1 MVSYYK
7 FRVVGGDSMKV
18 GDLVIMKSKPTS
30 IGIVVDLYQDIYMT
44 GQWGEETVSMAMVH
58 WWLGALAP
66 FEIHLLE
73 VIG

>member
-1 MVSYYK
+1 MQI
-7 FRVVGGDSMKV
+7 

-30 IGIVVDLYQDIYMT
+30 IGIVVGLYQDVYPV
-44 GQWGEETVSMAMVH
+44 GLQGEDVLDMATVH
-58 WWLGALAP
+58 WWLGSKAS